1 MDTKGIGDDIAFLG
15 QPLTPSLLVRTAN
28 PRHDRAGARN
38 AIVIRGGSRP
48 RDSRICYARTMPGV
62 RLMQHPKG
70 EYARARLW
78 GVSSSRH
85 QCRSLARP
93 RKPNRGTEMNNSPY
107 LDRPLFPLAVALPRM
122 LEKIE
127 AELVAAGPAKTRRLR
142 PRAELIRGLRSLRRR
157 SPPPS

>member
-78 GVSSSRH
+78 GVSRSRH

-107 LDRPLFPLAVALPRM
+107 LDRP
-122 LEKIE
+122 
-127 AELVAAGPAKTRRLR
+127 
-142 PRAELIRGLRSLRRR
+142 SSR
-157 SPPPS
+157 SPSRCRGCWKRSRPNSWPRDPPRRGVSAREPN